1 MSAEEK
7 RRILKMVEDGKISA
21 DEAMTLIKA
30 LEQNPAEAG
39 MEVLE
44 AAPAPRRRA
53 ERVEASE
60 TTDAPDVSTLRQAQ
74 DAASLDAGFDE
85 VKERVRRFAMI
96 PLWIGVGITVLFAGL
111 MYWAIQSSGF
121 GFWFYCLTFPFLLGV
136 LIVAISAGGMSSR
149 WLFVDVHQKPGEKPG
164 RITLGF
170 PVPLGLVA
178 WFMRTFGHHMPGS
191 SREKAEEIAEMIKLT
206 ASSSAPLIVNAQDDE
221 DGERV
226 MVYIG

>member
-1 MSAEEK
+1 MSAEEQ

-21 DEAMTLIKA
+21 DEAMTLIRA
-30 LEQNPAEAG
+30 LEQGAAE
-39 MEVLE
+39 EQVQVIE
-44 AAPAPRRRA
+44 AAPVPSSGKTEAP
-53 ERVEASE
+53 EFE
-60 TTDAPDVSTLRQAQ
+60 
-74 DAASLDAGFDE
+74 E
-85 VKERVRRFAMI
+85 VKERARRFAMI
-96 PLWIGVGITVLFAGL
+96 PLWIGVAFTVLFAGL
-111 MYWAIQSSGF
+111 MYSAMQNSGF

-136 LIVAISAGGMSSR
+136 LLIAISAGGMSSR

-178 WFMRTFGHHMPGS
+178 WFMKMFGHHIRGMDRDKVDG
-191 SREKAEEIAEMIKLT
+191 IVEMIKAT
-206 ASSSAPLIVNAQDDE
+206 GASSGPLIVNAQDEE